1 MTTSE
6 TETFSTKSPADGATL
21 SKVEATAADSLDGI
35 LEKARAAQEK
45 WADRDIEERKKAIE
59 PLARRILQAA
69 EEIAKLVHQETGKPD
84 VEVLLGEVLA
94 SADVVN
100 YWCGTAED
108 LFEPEELELDP
119 VAYPKKYAFVHRVAR
134 GVIAVVMPWNFPFAL
149 PLRAIVPALL
159 SGNAVVF
166 KPSEVTP
173 RSGERIAKL
182 LDGLVPE
189 GLFTVVQ
196 GGRDVGAKLV
206 ASDVDAVI
214 FTGSPV
220 AGRKVAASCAERL
233 VPCALELGGKDAAI
247 VLEDANLE
255 RTANGLLWAAMMNAG
270 QNCGAVERV
279 YVVEKVAAELKTKIA
294 AAAKALEEGRDYGP
308 LTTDAQREIVRRHL
322 DEAKEKGVKVLAGS
336 LDDDDDA
343 TKGDD
348 EGERGSKGEK
358 KTSGKRPIRPTVLE
372 VETDDLL
379 LMKEETFGPL
389 LPIRV
394 VKDEA
399 EAIRLANGSK
409 YGLTASVWTKDSE
422 RGETI
427 AKKLR
432 AGVVTVNNHGFS
444 GAIPQAPWTG
454 VGESGFGVTGSHY
467 SLDICTRPKLVLVDE
482 NRAKRELYWFP
493 YTPILRTIAMALVL
507 ARGGASSIGQ
517 RIGAIFT
524 LISSL
529 PKRLFSS

>member
-1 MTTSE
+1 MSE
-6 TETFSTKSPADGATL
+6 IDTFATKSPADGSAL
-21 SKVEATAADSLDGI
+21 EKVAVTADERLTAV
-35 LEKARAAQEK
+35 LEKARAAQEA
-45 WADRDIEERKKAIE
+45 WADRDIEDRKKALE
-59 PLARRILQAA
+59 PLGTRILQAA
-69 EEIAKLVHQETGKPD
+69 EDVAKLVRQETGKPE

-94 SADVVN
+94 SADVVAH
-100 YWCGTAED
+100 WCGAAED

-119 VAYPKKYAFVHRVAR
+119 VAYPKKVAFVHRVAR
-134 GVIAVVMPWNFPFAL
+134 GVVAVVMPWNFPFAL

-159 SGNAVVF
+159 AGNAVVF

-173 RSGERIAKL
+173 RTGERIAKL
-182 LDGLVPE
+182 LEGLVPE
-189 GLFTVVQ
+189 GLFAVVQ
-196 GGRDVGAKLV
+196 GGRDLGAKLV
-206 ASDVDAVI
+206 AGDVDAVV
-214 FTGSPV
+214 FTGSPA
-220 AGRKVAASCAERL
+220 AGRKVAAVCAERL

-255 RTANGLLWAAMMNAG
+255 RAANGLLWAAMMNAG

-279 YVVEKVAAELKTKIA
+279 YVVEKVASELKAKVVE
-294 AAAKALEEGRDYGP
+294 AAKALEEGRDYGP
-308 LTTDAQREIVRRHL
+308 LTTDAQRSIVRRHL

-336 LDDDDDA
+336 LDDTDA
-343 TKGDD
+343 DADTKGN
-348 EGERGSKGEK
+348 
-358 KTSGKRPIRPTVLE
+358 RPVRPTVIE
-372 VETDDLL
+372 VDTDDLL
-379 LMKEETFGPL
+379 VMKEETFGPV

-399 EAIRLANGSK
+399 EALRLANGSK
-409 YGLTASVWTKDSE
+409 YGLTASVWTKDVE
-422 RGETI
+422 RGEAL

-482 NRAKRELYWFP
+482 NSAKRELYWFP
-493 YTPILRTIAMALVL
+493 YTPVLRTVAMALVL
-507 ARGGASSIGQ
+507 ARGGARSIGE

-524 LISSL
+524 LLKAL
-529 PKRLFSS
+529 PKRLFGG

>member
-1 MTTSE
+1 MSE
-6 TETFSTKSPADGATL
+6 IDTFSTTSPADGKALSTIQATSGEAL
-21 SKVEATAADSLDGI
+21 AKVFD
-35 LEKARAAQEK
+35 KARAAQEA
-45 WADRDIEERKKAIE
+45 WADRDIEDRKKALE
-59 PLARRILQAA
+59 PLGKRILEAA
-69 EEIAKLVHQETGKPD
+69 EEIAKLVHDETGKPE

-94 SADVVN
+94 SADVVA

-119 VAYPKKYAFVHRVAR
+119 VAYPKKVAFVHRVAR
-134 GVIAVVMPWNFPFAL
+134 GTVGVIMPWNFPFAL

-159 SGNAVVF
+159 AGNAVVF

-173 RSGERIAKL
+173 RSGEKIQKL

-189 GLFTVVQ
+189 GLFAVVQ
-196 GGRDVGAKLV
+196 GGRDVGASVV
-206 ASDVDAVI
+206 AGDVDAVV

-220 AGRKVAASCAERL
+220 AGRKVAAACAERL

-247 VLEDANLE
+247 VLDDANLE

-279 YVVEKVAAELKTKIA
+279 YVVEKVAAALKAKIA
-294 AAAKALEEGRDYGP
+294 DAAKALEEGRDYGP
-308 LTTDAQREIVRRHL
+308 LTTDAQRQVVRRHL
-322 DEAKEKGVKVLAGS
+322 DDAKEKGVKVLAGS
-336 LDDDDDA
+336 LDDDDKEA
-343 TKGDD
+343 
-348 EGERGSKGEK
+348 RGK
-358 KTSGKRPIRPTVLE
+358 KPIRPTVLE
-372 VETDDLL
+372 VESDDLL
-379 LMKEETFGPL
+379 LMKEETFGPI

-399 EAIRLANGSK
+399 EAVALANASK
-409 YGLTASVWTKDSE
+409 YGLTASVWTKDAE
-422 RGETI
+422 RGETL

-454 VGESGFGVTGSHY
+454 VGESGFGVTGSHFA
-467 SLDICTRPKLVLVDE
+467 LDICTRPKLVLVDE
-482 NRAKRELYWFP
+482 NSAKRELYWFP
-493 YTPILRTIAMALVL
+493 YTPVLRTVAMALVL
-507 ARGGASSIGQ
+507 ARGGAKSIGQ

-524 LISSL
+524 LLSAL
-529 PKRLFSS
+529 PKRLFGG